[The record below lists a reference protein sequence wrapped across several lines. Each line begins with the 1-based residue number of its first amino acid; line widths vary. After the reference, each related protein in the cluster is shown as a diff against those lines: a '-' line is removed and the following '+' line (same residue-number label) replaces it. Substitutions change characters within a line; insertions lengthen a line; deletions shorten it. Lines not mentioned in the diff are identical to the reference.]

1 MYRPIGGYR
10 RLWHRKSRIF
20 FLNSGSH
27 TAATTNRNTEGTKVC
42 RYSWHSAGPGLAI
55 SSAKTFEYIFQI
67 KYIRTQFYR
76 TVLGN
81 CYGLKLQKCRWQF
94 KNAFIVSF
102 IIIIFGTFSLTM
114 CRPFAT
120 GNRYT

>member
-1 MYRPIGGYR
+1 MAQEI
-10 RLWHRKSRIF
+10 KEI
-20 FLNSGSH
+20 FLNSGPH

-67 KYIRTQFYR
+67 KYIRKQFYQ

-81 CYGLKLQKCRWQF
+81 CYGLKLPKCRWQF

-102 IIIIFGTFSLTM
+102 IIIISAHFRSL
-114 CRPFAT
+114 CAGRSQLEIYI
-120 GNRYT
+120 G